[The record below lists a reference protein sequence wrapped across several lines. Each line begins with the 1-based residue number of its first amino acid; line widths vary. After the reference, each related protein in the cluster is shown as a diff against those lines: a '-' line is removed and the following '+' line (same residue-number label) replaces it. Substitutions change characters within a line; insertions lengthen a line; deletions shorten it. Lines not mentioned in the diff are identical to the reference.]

1 MDRRNILIIN
11 SLIDALAVE
20 VYDPSSTEQEQLERL
35 AYIGERAE
43 KIFTEW
49 SEADP
54 IQRMEKFFDAA
65 SYWRATKDI
74 VDE

>member
-1 MDRRNILIIN
+1 MTKRSVLIIN

-43 KIFTEW
+43 KVFTEW

-54 IQRMEKFFDAA
+54 IQRVEKFFDAA
-65 SYWRATKDI
+65 SYWRAARDI

>member
-20 VYDPSSTEQEQLERL
+20 AYDPSSTEEEQLERL
-35 AYIGERAE
+35 AYIGKRAE
-43 KIFTEW
+43 KVFAEW
-49 SEADP
+49 READP